1 MQVSVEN
8 TSELSRK
15 MTITVPEDVVQGKV
29 DTRLKSLAREVKVDG
44 FRAGKVPQKVV
55 KKMYGA
61 RVREEIT
68 SDLIQENYFKALQDS
83 DLRPA
88 GYPQI
93 EPIQSENGFEF
104 VATFEVYP
112 EFTLDGVDSI
122 EVSKSVSEVADADVD
137 AMILK
142 LREQRKEWVE
152 SEEAS
157 KDSDQVTIS
166 FSGECD
172 GENFTDGIVENFTV
186 EIGSKRMI
194 PGFEEQLK
202 ALKVGDK
209 KTLEVNF
216 PEEYNNADLAGKPAK
231 FDVEVFKVEAVKL
244 PEVDAEF
251 IKAYGMESGEQDDF
265 RADIKKNMERE
276 LAQAVKGKLK
286 NAVMDALYSNVAVTL
301 PATMVDQEVES
312 LMKPYVENAKKN
324 NADVNEIKPANA
336 DFEDQAKRR
345 VALGLILAEI
355 IQKNEIEAGKD
366 AVRAVIDGMAESY
379 EQPED
384 VVEWYYGDEKRLSE
398 IEQLVLEDATVD
410 WVLTK
415 AKVTEESVAFN
426 DIMEPA
432 QQH

>member
-29 DTRLKSLAREVKVDG
+29 EKRLKSLAREVKVDG

-68 SDLIQENYFKALQDS
+68 SDLIQENYFKALQES
-83 DLRPA
+83 DLKPA
-88 GYPQI
+88 GYPKI
-93 EPIQSENGFEF
+93 DPVQSEQGFEF
-104 VATFEVYP
+104 TAVFEVYP
-112 EFTLDGVDSI
+112 EFTLDGVDNI
-122 EVSKSVSEVADADVD
+122 EVSKSVSHVEDADID

-142 LREQRKEWVE
+142 LREQRKTWAD

-172 GENFTDGIVENFTV
+172 GKNFTDGIVENFSV
-186 EIGSKRMI
+186 EIGSNRMI
-194 PGFEEQLK
+194 PGFEEQL
-202 ALKVGDK
+202 AGLKVGDK
-209 KTLEVNF
+209 KTLEVSF
-216 PEEYNNADLAGKPAK
+216 PEEYNNADLSGKAAS
-231 FDVEVFKVEAVKL
+231 FAVEVFKVEAVKL

-265 RADIKKNMERE
+265 RTDIKKNMERE

-286 NAVMDALYSNVAVTL
+286 NSVMDALYSNVEFTL
-301 PATMVDQEVES
+301 PVTMVDQEVES

-324 NADVNEIKPANA
+324 NADVNDIKPANA
-336 DFEDQAKRR
+336 NFEEQAKRR

-355 IQKNEIEAGKD
+355 IHKNEIKADAE

-379 EQPED
+379 EKPED
-384 VVEWYYGDEKRLSE
+384 VIEWYYGDEKRLSE
-398 IEQLVLEDATVD
+398 IEQLVLEDATVE

-415 AKVTEESVAFN
+415 AKVTEETVGFS
-426 DIMEPA
+426 DIMESSA
-432 QQH
+432 QQ